1 MKLFGFHDLQSAT
14 DNYNSNNILG
24 QVGFSIVYKGC
35 LKNGALVT
43 VKRLKDLDVT
53 SEV

>member
-1 MKLFGFHDLQSAT
+1 VKHFAFHDLQSAI
-14 DNYNSNNILG
+14 DNYDSNNILG
-24 QVGFSIVYKGC
+24 QVGFGIVYKGC
-35 LKNGALVT
+35 LKNGALVV